1 MTTPKLPPHSD
12 EAEKS
17 LLGLMLLEKDAV
29 LVAMDTL
36 TADDFYSG
44 QHQIIFSA
52 MSRLYRDGYS
62 IDYITLLDR
71 LNSTGDIEK
80 VGVTYLTELS
90 AIMSFSEN
98 ASQYCRIIAEKS
110 TLRKLI
116 TGLGAVITDCY
127 NQSDDTQNILEAAER
142 IVYNLSLN
150 TANNDLTQIKDI
162 IRPLVDKVGD
172 LYERNETFTGV
183 PTGFKELDDLTNGLQ
198 PGDLI
203 LLAARPS
210 MGKTAFGVNI
220 AQNAAFRNGKIVAIF
235 SLEMSSE
242 QLATRIMSAE
252 KMFDTKL
259 MHSPSSISSVYSKI
273 LSMNQ
278 EVAEKD
284 TQLYIDDTSA
294 ITIGEMRSKLR
305 KLKAR
310 HGLDLVVIDYLQLMS
325 TNLKTENRQQE
336 ITLISRELKGLAKEL
351 QCPIVTLS
359 QLSRGPE
366 SRTNKRPIMSDLRE
380 SGAIEQDADIVMM
393 LYRES
398 YYNPDYPTKETE
410 LIIAKNRNGEVK
422 TIKLDFRPE
431 YTLFSDYTG
440 TYDNS
445 YEE

>member
-1 MTTPKLPPHSD
+1 MVTPKLPPHSE
-12 EAEKS
+12 EAERS
-17 LLGLMLLEKDAV
+17 LLGLMLLQKDAV
-29 LVAMDTL
+29 LVAMDSL

-52 MSRLYRDGYS
+52 MSRLYRDGYA
-62 IDYITLLDR
+62 IDYVTLLDK
-71 LNSTGDIEK
+71 LNATGEIEK
-80 VGVTYLTELS
+80 VGVSYLTELT
-90 AIMSFSEN
+90 AMMSFSEN
-98 ASQYCRIIAEKS
+98 ASQYCRIISEKS

-116 TGLGAVITDCY
+116 TGLGSVITQCY
-127 NQSDDTQNILEAAER
+127 DQSDDTQNIMEAAER
-142 IVYNLSLN
+142 IIYNLSLN
-150 TANNDLTQIKDI
+150 TANNDLTQLKDI

-172 LYERNETFTGV
+172 LYERNEMFTGV
-183 PTGFKELDDLTNGLQ
+183 PTGFRELDDLTNGLQ

-210 MGKTAFGVNI
+210 MGKTAFGINI
-220 AQNAAFRNGKIVAIF
+220 AQNAAFRNGKIVAVF

-242 QLATRIMSAE
+242 QLATRIMSSE
-252 KMFDTKL
+252 KMFDTK
-259 MHSPSSISSVYSKI
+259 MMNSPSSISSVYGKI
-273 LSMNQ
+273 LSLNQ
-278 EVAEKD
+278 EVSEQD

-310 HGLDLVVIDYLQLMS
+310 RGLDLVVIDYLQLMS

-351 QCPIVTLS
+351 ECPIVTLS

-440 TYDNS
+440 TYDNF
-445 YEE
+445 EE

>member
-1 MTTPKLPPHSD
+1 MVTPKLPPHSD
-12 EAEKS
+12 EAERS

-29 LVAMDTL
+29 MVAMDSL

-44 QHQIIFSA
+44 QHQLIFSA

-62 IDYITLLDR
+62 IDYITLLDK
-71 LNSTGDIEK
+71 LNATKDIEK
-80 VGVTYLTELS
+80 VGVSYLTELT
-90 AIMSFSEN
+90 AMMSFSEN
-98 ASQYCRIIAEKS
+98 ASQYCRIISEKS

-116 TGLGAVITDCY
+116 TGLGSVITECY

-142 IVYNLSLN
+142 IIYNLSLN
-150 TANNDLTQIKDI
+150 TANNDLIQLKDI

-172 LYERNETFTGV
+172 LYERNEMFTGV

-210 MGKTAFGVNI
+210 MGKTAFGINI
-220 AQNAAFRNGKIVAIF
+220 AQNAAFRHGKVVAVF

-252 KMFDTKL
+252 KMFDTK
-259 MHSPSSISSVYSKI
+259 MMNSPASISSVYGKI
-273 LSMNQ
+273 LSLNQ
-278 EVAEKD
+278 EVSEQD
-284 TQLYIDDTSA
+284 TQLYIDDTSS
-294 ITIGEMRSKLR
+294 ISIGEVRSKLR

-310 HGLDLVVIDYLQLMS
+310 RGLDLVVIDYLQLMS

-351 QCPIVTLS
+351 DCPIVTLS

-410 LIIAKNRNGEVK
+410 LIITKNRNGEVK

-440 TYDNS
+440 TYDS

>member
-1 MTTPKLPPHSD
+1 
-12 EAEKS
+12 
-17 LLGLMLLEKDAV
+17 MLLDKEAV
-29 LVAMDTL
+29 MVAMDTL
-36 TADDFYSG
+36 TADDFYSR

-62 IDYITLLDR
+62 IDYVTLLDK
-71 LNSTGDIEK
+71 LNSTGETEI
-80 VGVTYLTELS
+80 VSATYLTELT
-90 AIMSFSEN
+90 AIMSYSEN
-98 ASQYCRIIAEKS
+98 ASQYCRIISEKS

-116 TGLGAVITDCY
+116 SGLGSVINQCY
-127 NQSDDTQNILEAAER
+127 EQADDNQDILEAAER
-142 IVYNLSLN
+142 IIYNLSLSS
-150 TANNDLTQIKDI
+150 ANNDLTQIKDI

-183 PTGFKELDDLTNGLQ
+183 PTGFRELDELTNGLQ

-210 MGKTAFGVNI
+210 MGKTAFGINI
-220 AQNAAFRNGKIVAIF
+220 AQNAAFRNDKSVAVF

-273 LSMNQ
+273 LTMNQ
-278 EVAEKD
+278 EVADND
-284 TQLYIDDTSA
+284 TKLFIDDTSS

-305 KLKAR
+305 KHKAR

-325 TNLKTENRQQE
+325 SNLKTENRQQE

-351 QCPIVTLS
+351 NCPILTLS

-410 LIIAKNRNGEVK
+410 LIITKNRNGEVK

-440 TYDNS
+440 TYDD
-445 YEE
+445 YEQ

>member
-1 MTTPKLPPHSD
+1 MVTPKLPPHSD
-12 EAEKS
+12 EAERS

-29 LVAMDTL
+29 LVAMDSL

-52 MSRLYRDGYS
+52 MSRLYRDGYA
-62 IDYITLLDR
+62 IDYITLLDK
-71 LNSTGDIEK
+71 LNATGEIEK
-80 VGVTYLTELS
+80 VGVSYLTELT

-98 ASQYCRIIAEKS
+98 ASQYCRIISEKS

-116 TGLGAVITDCY
+116 TGLGSVITECY

-142 IVYNLSLN
+142 IIYNLSLN
-150 TANNDLTQIKDI
+150 TANNDLTQLKDI

-172 LYERNETFTGV
+172 LYERNEMFTGV

-210 MGKTAFGVNI
+210 MGKTAFGINI
-220 AQNAAFRNGKIVAIF
+220 AQNAAFRNGKIVAVF

-242 QLATRIMSAE
+242 QLATRIMSSE
-252 KMFDTKL
+252 KIFDTK
-259 MHSPSSISSVYSKI
+259 MMNSPASISSVYGKI
-273 LSMNQ
+273 LSLNQ
-278 EVAEKD
+278 EVSEQD

-310 HGLDLVVIDYLQLMS
+310 RGLDLVVIDYLQLMS

-351 QCPIVTLS
+351 ECPIVTLS

-366 SRTNKRPIMSDLRE
+366 SRTNKRPVMSDLRE

-440 TYDNS
+440 TYDNF
-445 YEE
+445 EE